1 MRVNELAIKMGVTP
15 DTVRFYTRV
24 GLLNPKKSLENGYK
38 NYDVD
43 EQNRLLFIV
52 KARHLGFSVSE
63 IQQIVKMS
71 KRGNSP
77 CCKVRAIAKKR
88 LEETQQNIKELLQL
102 SAKMEMAI
110 NVWEQLPDGLPTGG
124 SLCSLIEM
132 WEDVDLFD
140 TDSKRGT
147 TKLFG
152 VAAC

>member
-38 NYDVD
+38 IMTLMSKIGFY
-43 EQNRLLFIV
+43 LLF

-77 CCKVRAIAKKR
+77 CCKVRAIARKTVR
-88 LEETQQNIKELLQL
+88 GNT
-102 SAKMEMAI
+102 AKY
-110 NVWEQLPDGLPTGG
+110 
-124 SLCSLIEM
+124 
-132 WEDVDLFD
+132 
-140 TDSKRGT
+140 
-147 TKLFG
+147 
-152 VAAC
+152 